1 MRRVAAEYRQMGIE
15 AIAVSLMHS
24 YRDPAHERRV
34 RELILEEH
42 PDCFVSLSSDVIRE
56 YREYERTL
64 STCLNTG

>member
-42 PDCFVSLSSDVIRE
+42 PTASCPCPPTSSA
-56 YREYERTL
+56 
-64 STCLNTG
+64 STASTSAL